1 MYKVIYKRIAKI
13 VFETRD
19 VVGNLRKH
27 IRFNCYHGLI
37 LSLVLRSSLVLL
49 DCFFPFVFVVEKRVW
64 WHSQYRVVS
73 THHDFR
79 GVFMGKINN
88 T

>member
-19 VVGNLRKH
+19 VVGNLRRH

-37 LSLVLRSSLVLL
+37 L
-49 DCFFPFVFVVEKRVW
+49 FPPPQRQTEK
-64 WHSQYRVVS
+64 S
-73 THHDFR
+73 
-79 GVFMGKINN
+79 GLAK
-88 T
+88 